1 MASATS
7 RTRRGVGARPVR
19 AAPRNARAN
28 PAREKATRAKSVHAQ
43 LRSVVTSRE
52 VALMAG
58 VSRSAVSRTFTPD
71 ASVSEAMRRKVMAA
85 ATTLGYEPNVLAR
98 SLITDRSRLI
108 GLVMA
113 EWENPFYTT
122 MLSKLSEKLQRRDY
136 QLMLLTAA
144 PDGNVDGAVRRLLQ
158 YRAEGILLVSCTPDP
173 ALARSCVRDG
183 TRMVIVNRE
192 SSSIPAVNV
201 STDNVQIGR
210 DVARLLIDR
219 GYRRLGVVRGNPA
232 VSISIVR
239 TEAFKATVAASG
251 KARIVLDET
260 GVVGYDAGRRLA
272 SAALQRKPRP
282 DAIFCYSD
290 LTALGVLDGAR
301 LDLNIAVPDELAVVG
316 NGDVPAASWAPYDLT
331 TVRLP
336 IDALIDASIE
346 ALLAEKSPDPRQPII
361 VEAGIVERSTVR
373 RR

>member
-1 MASATS
+1 
-7 RTRRGVGARPVR
+7 
-19 AAPRNARAN
+19 
-28 PAREKATRAKSVHAQ
+28 
-43 LRSVVTSRE
+43 
-52 VALMAG
+52 MAG
-58 VSRSAVSRTFTPD
+58 VSRSAVSRAFTPD

-108 GLVMA
+108 GLVMG

-192 SSSIPAVNV
+192 SSSMPAVNV
-201 STDNVQIGR
+201 STDNAKIGR
-210 DVARLLIDR
+210 DVARLLIDK
-219 GYRRLGVVRGNPA
+219 GYRRLGVVRGNPV
-232 VSISIVR
+232 VSIGIVR
-239 TEAFKATVAASG
+239 TEAFKATVTASG

-260 GVVGYDAGRRLA
+260 GVVGYDAGRRMA
-272 SAALQRKPRP
+272 RAALQRKPRL
-282 DAIFCYSD
+282 DAIFCSSD
-290 LTALGVLDGAR
+290 LTALGVLDAAR

-316 NGDVPAASWAPYDLT
+316 LGDAPAASWAPYDLT

-346 ALLAEKSPDPRQPII
+346 ALLAEESPDPREPII
-361 VEAGIVERSTVR
+361 LEAGLVERSTVR